1 MVRRIEKRKSDRK
14 AFRVL
19 APRDR
24 KVVHEYLMASEKGI
38 DGGMMKV
45 GEQLM
50 HTRRNSNCQKQL

>member
-19 APRDR
+19 APRHR
-24 KVVHEYLMASEKGI
+24 KVHEYLMASEKGI